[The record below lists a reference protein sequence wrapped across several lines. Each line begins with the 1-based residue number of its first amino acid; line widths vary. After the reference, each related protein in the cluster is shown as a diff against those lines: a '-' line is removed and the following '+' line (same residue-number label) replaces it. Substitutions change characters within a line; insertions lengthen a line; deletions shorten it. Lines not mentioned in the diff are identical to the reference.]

1 VPKRNRRR
9 TIIAVT
15 ALTFGAAGFVSS
27 GALTVGSQGS
37 LGDNWIQI
45 AGVEQSVTFS
55 SLGQAGGEDSSGGEA
70 TGSEGT
76 TDGDA
81 GDDDGAIDDDGA
93 TGDETDG
100 TDGTDAGAG
109 DDTPV
114 STSVEVVVDPAAA
127 NGLNS
132 GGPATWNGSLFET
145 GYITGTPDG
154 YLRGIRDDELNK
166 NATTRIG
173 TLRGSPPGT
182 EVAFLVANVGPEDT
196 TTTVPSVTV
205 TMDLLDGADTM
216 STDQIR
222 FPYRVLDTSENAVA
236 SGDNLAAANGIDLA
250 TGEIIEVVLVLDTT
264 DGTSDLQRLSDI
276 QFGATE

>member
-1 VPKRNRRR
+1 MPRRNRR
-9 TIIAVT
+9 T
-15 ALTFGAAGFVSS
+15 AIGFATVVVRASGFVASD
-27 GALTVGSQGS
+27 AVDVKQEGS
-37 LGDNWIQI
+37 LGDNWIQV

-55 SLGQAGGEDSSGGEA
+55 SLGQAGEEDSSSGEA

-81 GDDDGAIDDDGA
+81 GDDDGAIDD
-93 TGDETDG
+93 ETDG
-100 TDGTDAGAG
+100 TGDTDAGAG
-109 DDTPV
+109 DDTSV
-114 STSVEVVVDPAAA
+114 STSVEVLVDPAAA

-132 GGPATWNGSLFET
+132 GGPATWDGSLFET

-154 YLRGIRDDELNK
+154 FLRGIRDDELNK

-196 TTTVPSVTV
+196 TATVPPVTV
-205 TMDLLDGADTM
+205 TMELLDGADTM

-222 FPYRVLDTSENAVA
+222 FPYRVLDTDANFVA

-250 TGEIIEVVLVLDTT
+250 TGEIIEVGLVLDTT
-264 DGTSDLQRLSDI
+264 DGTGDLQRLSDI
-276 QFGATE
+276 QFVATE

>member
-1 VPKRNRRR
+1 MPRSNRRR
-9 TIIAVT
+9 TVIAIAT
-15 ALTFGAAGFVSS
+15 LTFGAAGFVSS

-37 LGDNWIQI
+37 LGDNWIQV

-55 SLGQAGGEDSSGGEA
+55 SLGQVGGEDSSSGEA

-81 GDDDGAIDDDGA
+81 GDDDGAIDD
-93 TGDETDG
+93 ETDG
-100 TDGTDAGAG
+100 TGDTDAGAG
-109 DDTPV
+109 DDTSV
-114 STSVEVVVDPAAA
+114 STSVEVLVDPAAA

-132 GGPATWNGSLFET
+132 GGPATWDGSLFET

-154 YLRGIRDDELNK
+154 FLRGIRDDELNK

-196 TTTVPSVTV
+196 TATVPSVTV
-205 TMDLLDGADTM
+205 TMELLDGADTM

-222 FPYRVLDTSENAVA
+222 FPYRVLDTDANAVA

-250 TGEIIEVVLVLDTT
+250 TGEIIEIVLVLDTT
-264 DGTSDLQRLSDI
+264 DGTGDLQRLSDI
-276 QFGATE
+276 QFVATE

>member
-1 VPKRNRRR
+1 MPKRNRRR
-9 TIIAVT
+9 TVIAIAT
-15 ALTFGAAGFVSS
+15 LTFGAAGFVSS
-27 GALTVGSQGS
+27 GAFNVGSQGS
-37 LGDNWIQI
+37 LGDNWIQV

-55 SLGQAGGEDSSGGEA
+55 SLGQVGGEDSSSGEA
-70 TGSEGT
+70 TGSDGT

-81 GDDDGAIDDDGA
+81 GDDDGEIDDETGG
-93 TGDETDG
+93 TGD
-100 TDGTDAGAG
+100 TDAGAG
-109 DDTPV
+109 DDTSV
-114 STSVEVVVDPAAA
+114 STSVEVLVDPAAA

-154 YLRGIRDDELNK
+154 FLRGIRDDELNK

-182 EVAFLVANVGPEDT
+182 EVAFLVANVGPEAT
-196 TTTVPSVTV
+196 TTTVPPVTV
-205 TMDLLDGADTM
+205 TMELLDGADTM

-222 FPYRVLDTSENAVA
+222 FPYRVLDTDANFVA

-264 DGTSDLQRLSDI
+264 DGTDDLQRLSDI
-276 QFGATE
+276 EFVATE

>member
-1 VPKRNRRR
+1 MPKHNRRR

-37 LGDNWIQI
+37 LGDNWIQV

-55 SLGQAGGEDSSGGEA
+55 SLRQAGEEDSSSGEA

-81 GDDDGAIDDDGA
+81 GDDDGA
-93 TGDETDG
+93 TGDETDV
-100 TDGTDAGAG
+100 TDDTDAGTNDG
-109 DDTPV
+109 PPV
-114 STSVEVVVDPAAA
+114 STSVEVLVDPAAA

-132 GGPATWNGSLFET
+132 GGPATWDGSLFET

-154 YLRGIRDDELNK
+154 FLRGIRDDELNK

-196 TTTVPSVTV
+196 TTTVPPVTV
-205 TMDLLDGADTM
+205 TMELLDGADTM

-222 FPYRVLDTSENAVA
+222 FPYRVLDTDANAVA

-250 TGEIIEVVLVLDTT
+250 TGEIIEIVLVLDTT
-264 DGTSDLQRLSDI
+264 DGTGDLQRLSDI
-276 QFGATE
+276 QFVATE

>member
-1 VPKRNRRR
+1 MPRSNRRR
-9 TIIAVT
+9 TVIAIAT
-15 ALTFGAAGFVSS
+15 LTFGAAGFVSS

-37 LGDNWIQI
+37 LGDNWIQV

-55 SLGQAGGEDSSGGEA
+55 SLGQVGGEDSSSGEA

-81 GDDDGAIDDDGA
+81 GDDDGAIDD
-93 TGDETDG
+93 ETDG
-100 TDGTDAGAG
+100 TGDTDAGAG
-109 DDTPV
+109 DDTSV
-114 STSVEVVVDPAAA
+114 STSVEVLVDPTAA

-154 YLRGIRDDELNK
+154 FLRGIRDDELNK

-182 EVAFLVANVGPEDT
+182 EVAFLVANVGPEAT
-196 TTTVPSVTV
+196 TTTVPPVTV
-205 TMDLLDGADTM
+205 TMELLDGADTM

-222 FPYRVLDTSENAVA
+222 FPYRVLDTDANFVA

-264 DGTSDLQRLSDI
+264 DGTDDLQRLSDI
-276 QFGATE
+276 EFVATE

>member
-9 TIIAVT
+9 TVIAIAT
-15 ALTFGAAGFVSS
+15 LTLGAAGFVSS
-27 GALTVGSQGS
+27 GAFNIGSQGS
-37 LGDNWIQI
+37 LGDSWIQV
-45 AGVEQSVTFS
+45 AGTDQSVTFS
-55 SLGQAGGEDSSGGEA
+55 SLGQADSEDSSSGEA

-81 GDDDGAIDDDGA
+81 GDDDGA

-100 TDGTDAGAG
+100 TDGTDAGTG
-109 DDTPV
+109 DDTSV
-114 STSVEVVVDPAAA
+114 STSVEVLVDPAAA

-154 YLRGIRDDELNK
+154 FLRGIRDDELNK

-196 TTTVPSVTV
+196 TITVPSVTV
-205 TMDLLDGADTM
+205 TMELLDGADTM

-222 FPYRVLDTSENAVA
+222 FPYRVLDTDENAVA

-264 DGTSDLQRLSDI
+264 DGISDLQRLSDI
-276 QFGATE
+276 KFVATE